1 MTGCPSEE
9 TILAFVE
16 DRLPSEQRA
25 FAEAHLS
32 RCDSCGP
39 LLAAVAATWHA
50 EGRLVEAVPP
60 PRAFAPG
67 EQVGPYVIV
76 GHAGSGAMGDVY
88 RARDGRLG
96 RDVALK
102 VLPPRFAQDPERLGR
117 FRQEAR
123 AAGALSHPHL
133 LTLFDVGT
141 HEDVPYLV
149 TEWLEGVTLR
159 TQLMRG
165 PMPLEQ
171 ALRLG
176 IQLSQGLAAA
186 HARGVIHRDLKPANI
201 FLCESGGARILD
213 FGLARL
219 TERIEDA
226 ALTQSGAVVGT
237 AGYMAPE
244 QIRGQGVDARADVF
258 SLGAVLHEAVSGRA
272 PFGGDSP
279 VERMSAALRDEP
291 AVLPGELGMV
301 IARCLAK
308 APGDRFQSAQDLA
321 FALESIAARGSP
333 LAVRRRTLPRP
344 ALFAVAA
351 AVPLCVAIG
360 FLAFGD
366 RQAAP
371 VTQTVQASRPT
382 YRPVTFRRGH
392 VLNARFSADGH
403 TLLYGAAWEG
413 GRAELYSARTER
425 PLSQPLGQHAD
436 VLAASSRGELAVLLE
451 PRFFDADHGSGTLGL
466 MPLAGGA
473 PRAVLDGVLEA
484 DWGSGD
490 GPLAVVRRV
499 GDTFRLE
506 QPPGTVRFESQ
517 GWISHA
523 RVSPDGARIAFL
535 FHAHPKDDRG
545 GVWVLEKDGPP
556 RELSADWASTRGL
569 AWAPDGREVWF
580 TASRTGADSELFA
593 VDLRGTLRPVDRIA
607 GRMVLHDISHEGAV
621 LVDHPVIR
629 TGLAFGDAGAERDLA
644 WSDSSFMTG
653 LSRDGRTLIFAEGAE
668 VEGPTYGAYLRTT
681 DGAPPVRLGDGI
693 PMALSP
699 DGKQVLTVRYG
710 EPMEFLLLPT
720 GAGEPRP
727 LSLAPVATVLSAR
740 WFPDGKRLLLRAHEE
755 GRPARLWVFEPG
767 AGAPRPIT
775 AEGTGFDTAI
785 SPDGARL
792 AAVDAAGSLR
802 LFSATGEAQ
811 GTVPGQFTDQWVV
824 GWDASGA
831 ALYLRS
837 VSLPVQVSRVD
848 VKTGAS
854 TPHLTIPARGTPPGL
869 ISVMTLALSA
879 DGSTYA
885 YSYNEALSRLFIVEG
900 LAGARPGPA
909 SRAP

>member
-1 MTGCPSEE
+1 MSGCPSEE

-16 DRLPSEQRA
+16 DRLPHEQRA
-25 FAEAHLS
+25 LAEAHLS
-32 RCDSCGP
+32 RCDSCGS

-50 EGRLVEAVPP
+50 EGRFVEAAP
-60 PRAFAPG
+60 PRSFAPG
-67 EQVGPYVIV
+67 ERVGPYVIV
-76 GHAGSGAMGDVY
+76 AHAGSGAMGDVY

-102 VLPPRFAQDPERLGR
+102 VLPLRFAQDAERLAR

-149 TEWLEGVTLR
+149 TEWLEGGTLR
-159 TQLMRG
+159 ARLMRG
-165 PMPLEQ
+165 PLPPEQ

-201 FLCESGGARILD
+201 FLCSNGGARILD

-219 TERIEDA
+219 TERVEHTGDA
-226 ALTQSGAVVGT
+226 SLTQSGAVVGT

-258 SLGAVLHEAVSGRA
+258 SLGAVLYEAVSGRG

-279 VERMSAALRDEP
+279 VERMSAALRDAP
-291 AVLPGELGMV
+291 PVLPGELGTV

-308 APGDRFQSAQDLA
+308 DPGERFQSAQDLA
-321 FALESIAARGSP
+321 FALESIAARGAP
-333 LAVRRRTLPRP
+333 LALRRGVFPRP
-344 ALFAVAA
+344 ALWVAA
-351 AVPLCVAIG
+351 AAVLLSVVGG
-360 FLAFGD
+360 FLAFGH
-366 RQAAP
+366 RPATAAVP
-371 VTQTVQASRPT
+371 TAQSSRPT

-413 GRAELYSARTER
+413 GPAELYSARTER

-436 VLAASSRGELAVLLE
+436 VLAASSKGELAVLLE
-451 PRFFDADHGSGTLGL
+451 PRFFDAEHGSGTLGL

-484 DWGSGD
+484 DWGRAD

-499 GDTFRLE
+499 GENFRLE

-556 RELSADWASTRGL
+556 RELSSDWASIRGL
-569 AWAPDGREVWF
+569 AWSPDGSEVWF

-593 VDLRGTLRPVDRIA
+593 VDLRGTTRPVDRIA
-607 GRMVLHDISHEGAV
+607 GRMVLHDISQDGSV

-629 TGLAFGDAGAERDLA
+629 TGLAFGHAGTERDLT
-644 WSDSSFMTG
+644 WSDSSFMTDM
-653 LSRDGRTLIFAEGAE
+653 SRDGRTFLFTEGAE
-668 VEGPTYGAYLRTT
+668 VEGPTYGAYLRTS
-681 DGAPPVRLGDGI
+681 DGAPPIRLGDGI

-699 DGKQVLTVRYG
+699 DGKQVLLVRYG
-710 EPMEFLLLPT
+710 EQMEFLLLPT
-720 GAGEPRP
+720 GAGEPRS
-727 LSLAPVATVLSAR
+727 LSLAPVTTVLTAR

-767 AGAPRPIT
+767 SGAPRPIT
-775 AEGTGFDTAI
+775 EEGTGFHTVI
-785 SPDGARL
+785 SPDGLRL
-792 AAVDAAGSLR
+792 ATVDAEGSLR
-802 LFSATGEAQ
+802 LFSQTGEAQ
-811 GTVPGQFTDQWVV
+811 GTVPGRFTNQWVA
-824 GWDASGA
+824 GWDASGT

-837 VSLPVQVSRVD
+837 VSLPVRVSRVD

-854 TPHLTIPARGTPPGL
+854 TPHLTLPAGGVMPGL
-869 ISVMTLALSA
+869 ISVMTLAISE
-879 DGSTYA
+879 DGKFYT
-885 YSYNEALSRLFIVEG
+885 YSYNEALSRLYLVKG
-900 LAGARPGPA
+900 LVGARSSPQ
-909 SRAP
+909 

>member
-1 MTGCPSEE
+1 MSGCPSEE

-16 DRLPSEQRA
+16 GRLPSGQRA
-25 FAEAHLS
+25 LAEAHLS
-32 RCDSCGP
+32 RCDACGS

-50 EGRLVEAVPP
+50 EGRFVEVAPP

-76 GHAGSGAMGDVY
+76 DHAGSGAMGDVY

-102 VLPPRFAQDPERLGR
+102 VLPSRFAQDPERLAR

-149 TEWLEGVTLR
+149 TEWLEGATLR
-159 TQLMRG
+159 TRLMRG
-165 PMPLEQ
+165 PLPPEQ
-171 ALRLG
+171 VLRLG

-201 FLCESGGARILD
+201 FLCSNGSARILD

-219 TERIEDA
+219 TERVEA
-226 ALTQSGAVVGT
+226 ASLTQSGAVVGT

-258 SLGAVLHEAVSGRA
+258 SLGAVLHESVSGHA

-279 VERMSAALRDEP
+279 VERMSAALRDAP
-291 AVLPGELGMV
+291 PVLPGELGTV

-308 APGDRFQSAQDLA
+308 APEDRFQSAQDLA
-321 FALESIAARGSP
+321 FALESLAARGAP
-333 LAVRRRTLPRP
+333 LAVRRRVLPRP
-344 ALFAVAA
+344 ALLAAAA
-351 AVPLCVAIG
+351 AVLLLLVAG
-360 FLAFGD
+360 GLLTFGS
-366 RQAAP
+366 RPVAPAVPAA
-371 VTQTVQASRPT
+371 QASRPT

-392 VLNARFSADGH
+392 VLSARFSADGH

-413 GRAELYSARTER
+413 GPAELYSARTER
-425 PLSQPLGQHAD
+425 PLSQPLGQRAD
-436 VLAASSRGELAVLLE
+436 VLAASSKGELAVLLE

-484 DWGSGD
+484 DWGRSD

-499 GDTFRLE
+499 GETFRLE

-556 RELSADWASTRGL
+556 RELSSDWASIRGL
-569 AWAPDGREVWF
+569 AWAPDGSEVWF

-593 VDLRGTLRPVDRIA
+593 VDLRGTTRPVDRIA
-607 GRMVLHDISHEGAV
+607 GRMVLHDISREGSV

-629 TGLAFGDAGAERDLA
+629 TGLSFGHAGAERDLT
-644 WSDSSFMTG
+644 WSDSSFMTDM
-653 LSRDGRTLIFAEGAE
+653 SRDGRTLLFAEGSE

-710 EPMEFLLLPT
+710 ERMEFLLLPT

-727 LSLAPVATVLSAR
+727 LSLAPVTTVLTAR
-740 WFPDGKRLLLRAHEE
+740 WFPDGRRLLLRAHEE

-775 AEGTGFDTAI
+775 PEGSGFTTAI

-792 AAVDAAGSLR
+792 AAVDDTGSLR
-802 LFSATGEAQ
+802 VFSATGEPL
-811 GTVPGQFTDQWVV
+811 GTVPGRFTDQWVV
-824 GWDASGA
+824 GWDSSGA

-837 VSLPVQVSRVD
+837 VSLPVRVSRVD

-854 TPHLTIPARGTPPGL
+854 TPHLSLPAGGIMPGL
-869 ISVMTLALSA
+869 ISVMTLAISE
-879 DGSTYA
+879 DGTSYA
-885 YSYNEALSRLFIVEG
+885 YTYNEALSRLFLVEG
-900 LAGARPGPA
+900 LAGARSAG
-909 SRAP
+909 R

>member
-1 MTGCPSEE
+1 MSGCPSEE

-16 DRLPSEQRA
+16 DRLPPEQRA
-25 FAEAHLS
+25 LAEAHLS
-32 RCDSCGP
+32 RCESCGS

-50 EGRLVEAVPP
+50 EGRLAEAAPP
-60 PRAFAPG
+60 LRSFAPG
-67 EQVGPYVIV
+67 ERVGPYVIV
-76 GHAGSGAMGDVY
+76 THAGSGAMGDVY
-88 RARDGRLG
+88 RARDERLG

-102 VLPPRFAQDPERLGR
+102 VLPARFAQDAERLAR

-149 TEWLEGVTLR
+149 TEWLDGVTLR
-159 TQLMRG
+159 TRLMRG
-165 PMPLEQ
+165 PLPLEQ
-171 ALRLG
+171 VLRLG
-176 IQLSQGLAAA
+176 LQLAQGLAAA
-186 HARGVIHRDLKPANI
+186 HARGIVHRDLKPANI
-201 FLCESGGARILD
+201 FLCSNGSARILD

-219 TERIEDA
+219 TERGEDA
-226 ALTQSGAVVGT
+226 SLTQSGAVVGT

-258 SLGAVLHEAVSGRA
+258 SLGAVLHEAVSGHA
-272 PFGGDSP
+272 PFGGESP

-291 AVLPGELGMV
+291 PVLPGELGTV

-308 APGDRFQSAQDLA
+308 DPGDRFQSAQDLA
-321 FALESIAARGSP
+321 FALESLTARGTP
-333 LAVRRRTLPRP
+333 LAVRRRPLPRA
-344 ALFAVAA
+344 ALVAFA
-351 AVPLCVAIG
+351 AVVLLFVAG
-360 FLAFGD
+360 GLVAFVRG
-366 RQAAP
+366 QSAPAA
-371 VTQTVQASRPT
+371 QASRPT
-382 YRPVTFRRGH
+382 YRPITFRRGH

-403 TLLYGAAWEG
+403 TVLYGAAWEG

-425 PLSQPLGQHAD
+425 PLSQPLGHPAD

-466 MPLAGGA
+466 MPLGGGA

-484 DWGSGD
+484 DWGRSD

-499 GDTFRLE
+499 GENFRLE

-556 RELSADWASTRGL
+556 RELSADWASIRGL

-593 VDLRGTLRPVDRIA
+593 VDLRGTPRPVDRIA
-607 GRMVLHDISHEGAV
+607 GRMVLHDISSEGAV

-629 TGLAFGDAGAERDLA
+629 TGLAFGQEGAERDLA
-644 WSDSSFMTG
+644 WSDSSFMTD
-653 LSRDGRTLIFAEGAE
+653 LSRDGRTVIFAEGGE

-699 DGKQVLTVRYG
+699 DGKQVFTARYG
-710 EPMEFLLLPT
+710 ERMEYLLLPT

-727 LSLAPVATVLSAR
+727 LSLAPVATVLTAR
-740 WFPDGKRLLLRAHEE
+740 WFPDGRRLLLRATEE
-755 GRPARLWVFEPG
+755 GHRARLWVFEPG
-767 AGAPRPIT
+767 AGAPMPIT

-792 AAVDAAGSLR
+792 AAVDAGGNLR
-802 LFSATGEAQ
+802 VLSATGEARS
-811 GTVPGQFTDQWVV
+811 TVPGRFTHQSVV
-824 GWDASGA
+824 GWDASGE

-837 VSLPVQVSRVD
+837 VSLPVRISRVD
-848 VKTGAS
+848 LKTGAS
-854 TPHLTIPARGTPPGL
+854 TPHLTVPARGVLPGL

-879 DGSTYA
+879 DGKFYA
-885 YSYNEALSRLFIVEG
+885 YSYNEALSRLFLVEG
-900 LAGARPGPA
+900 LAKAWHSPH
-909 SRAP
+909 

>member
-1 MTGCPSEE
+1 MSGCPSEE

-16 DRLPSEQRA
+16 DRLPHEQRA
-25 FAEAHLS
+25 LAEAHLS
-32 RCDSCGP
+32 RCDSCGS

-50 EGRLVEAVPP
+50 EGRFAEAAPP
-60 PRAFAPG
+60 PRSFAPG

-76 GHAGSGAMGDVY
+76 DHAGSGAMGDVY

-102 VLPPRFAQDPERLGR
+102 VLPVRFARDPERLAR
-117 FRQEAR
+117 FQQEAR
-123 AAGALSHPHL
+123 AVGALSHPHL

-141 HEDVPYLV
+141 QEDVPYLV

-159 TQLMRG
+159 ARLMRG
-165 PMPLEQ
+165 PMPPEQ
-171 ALRLG
+171 AVRLG

-201 FLCESGGARILD
+201 FLCANGSARVLD

-226 ALTQSGAVVGT
+226 SLTQSGAVVGT

-272 PFGGDSP
+272 PFDGDSP
-279 VERMSAALRDEP
+279 VERMSAALRDAP
-291 AVLPGELGMV
+291 PVLPGELGTV

-308 APGDRFQSAQDLA
+308 APGERFQSAQDLA
-321 FALESIAARGSP
+321 FALESIAARGAP
-333 LAVRRRTLPRP
+333 LAERRRVIPRP
-344 ALFAVAA
+344 ALFAAVA
-351 AVPLCVAIG
+351 VLLLFVAG
-360 FLAFGD
+360 GLMSFGL
-366 RQAAP
+366 RQATPAVATDP
-371 VTQTVQASRPT
+371 SSRPT

-413 GRAELYSARTER
+413 GPAQLYSARTER

-436 VLAASSRGELAVLLE
+436 VLAASSKGDLAVLLE

-484 DWGSGD
+484 DWGRAD

-499 GDTFRLE
+499 GENFRLE

-535 FHAHPKDDRG
+535 FHEHPKDDRG

-556 RELSADWASTRGL
+556 RELSSDWASIRGL

-593 VDLRGTLRPVDRIA
+593 VDLHGTTRPVDRIA
-607 GRMVLHDISHEGAV
+607 GRMVLHDISRDGSV

-629 TGLAFGDAGAERDLA
+629 TGLAFGHAGAEKDLT
-644 WSDSSFMTG
+644 WSDSSFMTDM
-653 LSRDGRTLIFAEGAE
+653 SRDGRTFLFAEGAE

-681 DGAPPVRLGDGI
+681 DGAPPIRLGDGI

-710 EPMEFLLLPT
+710 ERMEFLLLPT
-720 GAGEPRP
+720 GAGEPRS
-727 LSLAPVATVLSAR
+727 LSLEPVTAVLSAR

-775 AEGTGFDTAI
+775 AEGMGFYTVI
-785 SPDGARL
+785 SPDGLRL
-792 AAVDAAGSLR
+792 ATVDAEGSLR
-802 LFSATGEAQ
+802 LFSQTGEAL
-811 GTVPGQFTDQWVV
+811 GTVPGRFTDHWVV
-824 GWDASGA
+824 GWDASGE

-837 VSLPVQVSRVD
+837 VSLPVRVSRVD

-854 TPHLTIPARGTPPGL
+854 TPHLTVPAGGVMPGL
-869 ISVMTLALSA
+869 ISVMTMAISE
-879 DGSTYA
+879 DGKFYT
-885 YSYNEALSRLFIVEG
+885 YSYNAALSRLFLVEG
-900 LAGARPGPA
+900 LARARSSPE
-909 SRAP
+909 

>member
-1 MTGCPSEE
+1 MSGCPSEE

-16 DRLPSEQRA
+16 DRLPPEQRA
-25 FAEAHLS
+25 LAEAHLS
-32 RCDSCGP
+32 RCEGCGS
-39 LLAAVAATWHA
+39 LIAAVAATWHA
-50 EGRLVEAVPP
+50 EGRLAEAVPP

-67 EQVGPYVIV
+67 EQLGPYVIV
-76 GHAGSGAMGDVY
+76 EHGDSGAMGDVY
-88 RARDGRLG
+88 RARDNRLG
-96 RDVALK
+96 RDVAVK
-102 VLPPRFAQDPERLGR
+102 VLPARFAQDAERLAR

-159 TQLMRG
+159 TRLLRG
-165 PMPLEQ
+165 PLPLEQ
-171 ALRLG
+171 VARLG

-201 FLCESGGARILD
+201 FLCANGSARILD

-219 TERIEDA
+219 TERNEDA

-244 QIRGQGVDARADVF
+244 QIRGQDVDARADVF
-258 SLGAVLHEAVSGRA
+258 SLGAVLHEAVSGHA
-272 PFGGDSP
+272 PFGGHSP

-291 AVLPGELGMV
+291 PVLPGELGTV

-321 FALESIAARGSP
+321 FALESIAARGAP
-333 LAVRRRTLPRP
+333 LAVRRRPLPRP
-344 ALFAVAA
+344 ALFAAAA
-351 AVPLCVAIG
+351 AVLLCVAAG
-360 FLAFGD
+360 VLVLG
-366 RQAAP
+366 RGQAAP
-371 VTQTVQASRPT
+371 AVQASRPT

-425 PLSQPLGQHAD
+425 PLSQPMGHPAD
-436 VLAASSRGELAVLLE
+436 VLATSSRGELAVLLE

-466 MPLAGGA
+466 MPLGGGA

-484 DWGSGD
+484 DWGRSD

-499 GDTFRLE
+499 GETFRLE

-545 GVWVLEKDGPP
+545 GVWVLEKQGPP
-556 RELSADWASTRGL
+556 RELSADWASVRGL

-593 VDLRGTLRPVDRIA
+593 VDLRGTLWPVDRIA
-607 GRMVLHDISHEGAV
+607 GRMLLHDISSEGTV

-629 TGLAFGDAGAERDLA
+629 TGLAFGQAGAERDLA
-644 WSDSSFMTG
+644 WSDSSFMTD
-653 LSRDGRTLIFAEGAE
+653 LSRDGRTLIFAEGGE

-699 DGKQVLTVRYG
+699 DGKQVLTARYG
-710 EPMEFLLLPT
+710 EPMEYLLLPT

-727 LSLAPVATVLSAR
+727 LSLAPVATVLTAR
-740 WFPDGKRLLLRAHEE
+740 WFPDGKRLLLRANEE
-755 GRPARLWVFEPG
+755 GHRARLWVFEPG
-767 AGAPRPIT
+767 AGAPTPIT
-775 AEGTGFDTAI
+775 PEGTGFDTAI
-785 SPDGARL
+785 SPDGSRL
-792 AAVDAAGSLR
+792 AAVDAEGNLR
-802 LFSATGEAQ
+802 VLSPAGEARS
-811 GTVPGQFTDQWVV
+811 TVPGRFTGQTVV
-824 GWDASGA
+824 GWDASGE
-831 ALYLRS
+831 ALYLRR

-848 VKTGAS
+848 VRTGAS
-854 TPHLTIPARGTPPGL
+854 TPHLTVPAQGSMPGL
-869 ISVMTLALSA
+869 ISVMTLAISA
-879 DGSTYA
+879 DGKFYA
-885 YSYNEALSRLFIVEG
+885 YSYSEALSRLFLVEG
-900 LAGARPGPA
+900 LAGARPSA
-909 SRAP
+909 Q

>member
-1 MTGCPSEE
+1 MSGCPSEE

-16 DRLPSEQRA
+16 DRLLPEQRGL
-25 FAEAHLS
+25 AEAHLS
-32 RCDSCGP
+32 RCESCGS

-50 EGRLVEAVPP
+50 EGRLAEAAPP

-76 GHAGSGAMGDVY
+76 DHAGSGAMGDVY

-102 VLPPRFAQDPERLGR
+102 VLPARFARDPERLAR

-159 TQLMRG
+159 ARLMRG
-165 PMPLEQ
+165 PLPPEQ

-176 IQLSQGLAAA
+176 IQLAQGLAAA

-201 FLCESGGARILD
+201 FLCANGSARILD

-272 PFGGDSP
+272 PFDGDSP
-279 VERMSAALRDEP
+279 VERMSAALRDAP
-291 AVLPGELGMV
+291 SVLPGELGTV

-308 APGDRFQSAQDLA
+308 APEDRFQSAQDLA
-321 FALESIAARGSP
+321 FALESIASRASP
-333 LAVRRRTLPRP
+333 LAVRRIAFPRP
-344 ALFAVAA
+344 ALWVAVAA
-351 AVPLCVAIG
+351 VLLSVAG
-360 FLAFGD
+360 GLLAFG
-366 RQAAP
+366 RMHAAP
-371 VTQTVQASRPT
+371 VAQAVPT
-382 YRPVTFRRGH
+382 YRPVTFRQGH

-403 TLLYGAAWEG
+403 TLIYGAAWEG

-436 VLAASSRGELAVLLE
+436 VLATSSRGELAVLLE

-484 DWGSGD
+484 DWGRGD
-490 GPLAVVRRV
+490 RPLTVVRRV
-499 GDTFRLE
+499 GGNFRLE

-535 FHAHPKDDRG
+535 FHEHPKDDRG

-556 RELSADWASTRGL
+556 RELSSGWASIRGL
-569 AWAPDGREVWF
+569 AWAPDGSEVWF

-593 VDLRGTLRPVDRIA
+593 VDLRGTTRLVDRIA
-607 GRMVLHDISHEGAV
+607 GRMVLHDISKDGAV

-629 TGLAFGDAGAERDLA
+629 TGLAFGGAGTERDLA
-644 WSDSSFMTG
+644 WSDSSFMTD
-653 LSRDGRTLIFAEGAE
+653 LSRDGRTVVFAEGGE

-681 DGAPPVRLGDGI
+681 DGAPPIRLGDGI

-699 DGKQVLTVRYG
+699 DGKQVFTARYS
-710 EPMEFLLLPT
+710 EPMQYLMLPT

-727 LSLAPVATVLSAR
+727 LSLAPVATVLTAR
-740 WFPDGKRLLLRAHEE
+740 WFPDGKRLLLRANEE
-755 GRPARLWVFEPG
+755 GRRARLWVFEPG

-775 AEGTGFDTAI
+775 EEGFGFDTAI
-785 SPDGARL
+785 APDGARL
-792 AAVDAAGSLR
+792 AAVDEAGVLR
-802 LFSATGEAQ
+802 LFSPEGEAL
-811 GTVPGQFTDQWVV
+811 GTVPGSFTGQWVV
-824 GWDASGA
+824 GWDASGT
-831 ALYLRS
+831 ALYVRS

-848 VKTGAS
+848 VKTGAR
-854 TPHLTIPARGTPPGL
+854 TPHLSIPAGGIKPGL
-869 ISVMTLALSA
+869 ISVMTLAISA
-879 DGSTYA
+879 DGKFYA
-885 YSYNEALSRLFIVEG
+885 YSYNEALSRLFLVEG
-900 LAGARPGPA
+900 LAGPH
-909 SRAP
+909 